1 MSEIPLM
8 KPVNFIALV
17 LFMCGVVWVMTLSEG
32 TVRNIQ
38 QAYYGTISPFVRGGS
53 SLEAS
58 ARDFLREIEHSEDL
72 ENQLR
77 AIQGEYIKLRSIE
90 GRLRELETENNE
102 LRRALD
108 FQQKQRLN
116 VVAARVIKRQPAT
129 WWETAIIDKGQD
141 DSIGAGV
148 PVIAPGGLA
157 GKIDVASEDTCSM
170 ILLTDGRCQVSVQV
184 VGTPEVGILHGV
196 RGRYGE
202 EPRLIL
208 RHLSREAAILPGMKV
223 ITTGKGGLFPSNL
236 LVGTVKE
243 YSPGP
248 VEGVALVKPS
258 VNFDELGVVFVIA
271 HKNGEEE
278 G

>member
-1 MSEIPLM
+1 M
-8 KPVNFIALV
+8 KPINFVVLV
-17 LFMCGVVWVMTLSEG
+17 LFICGVVWALTLSER
-32 TVRNIQ
+32 TVRRIQ
-38 QAYYGTISPFVRGGS
+38 QTYYATIGPFLKGGS
-53 SLEAS
+53 AMETR
-58 ARDFLREIEHSEDL
+58 ARDFLEEIEHSKDL
-72 ENQLR
+72 ENRLR
-77 AIQGEYIKLRSIE
+77 AIEEEYIKLRSIE
-90 GRLRELETENNE
+90 GRLRELESENAV

-108 FQQKQRLN
+108 FKEKMRLN

-129 WWETAIIDKGQD
+129 WWETAIIDKGQN

-148 PVIAPGGLA
+148 PIIAPGGLA
-157 GKIDVASEDTCSM
+157 GKVDIASADTCSV
-170 ILLTDGRCQVSVQV
+170 ILLTDERCQVSVQV
-184 VGTPEVGILHGV
+184 AGTPEVGILHGT

-236 LVGTVKE
+236 LIGTVRE
-243 YSPGP
+243 YTPGP
-248 VEGVALVKPS
+248 VEGVALVQPS

-271 HKNGEEE
+271 QKSEPG

>member
-1 MSEIPLM
+1 M
-8 KPVNFIALV
+8 KPINFVALV
-17 LFMCGVVWVMTLSEG
+17 LFICGVVWALTLSER
-32 TVRNIQ
+32 TVRRIQ
-38 QAYYGTISPFVRGGS
+38 QTYYATIGPLLKGGS
-53 SLEAS
+53 AMETRARNFLE
-58 ARDFLREIEHSEDL
+58 EIEHSKDL
-72 ENQLR
+72 ENRLR
-77 AIQGEYIKLRSIE
+77 AIEEEYIKLRSIE
-90 GRLRELETENNE
+90 GRLRELESENAV

-108 FQQKQRLN
+108 FKEKMRLN

-129 WWETAIIDKGQD
+129 WWETAIIDKGQN

-148 PVIAPGGLA
+148 PIIAPGGLA
-157 GKIDVASEDTCSM
+157 GKVDIASADTCSM
-170 ILLTDGRCQVSVQV
+170 ILLTDERCQVSVQV
-184 VGTPEVGILHGV
+184 AGTPEVGILHGT

-236 LVGTVKE
+236 LIGTLKE
-243 YSPGP
+243 YTPGP
-248 VEGVALVKPS
+248 VEGVALVQPS

-271 HKNGEEE
+271 QKSEPE

>member
-1 MSEIPLM
+1 METRAR
-8 KPVNFIALV
+8 NF
-17 LFMCGVVWVMTLSEG
+17 
-32 TVRNIQ
+32 
-38 QAYYGTISPFVRGGS
+38 
-53 SLEAS
+53 LE
-58 ARDFLREIEHSEDL
+58 EIEHSKDL
-72 ENQLR
+72 ENRLR
-77 AIQGEYIKLRSIE
+77 AIEEEYIKLRSIE
-90 GRLRELETENNE
+90 GRLRELESENAV

-108 FQQKQRLN
+108 FKEKMRLN

-129 WWETAIIDKGQD
+129 WWETAIIDKGQN

-148 PVIAPGGLA
+148 PIIAPGGLA
-157 GKIDVASEDTCSM
+157 EKVDIASADTCSM
-170 ILLTDGRCQVSVQV
+170 ILLTDERCQVSVQV
-184 VGTPEVGILHGV
+184 AGTPEVGILHGT

-236 LVGTVKE
+236 LIGTVRE
-243 YSPGP
+243 YTPGP
-248 VEGVALVKPS
+248 VEGVALVQPS

-271 HKNGEEE
+271 QKSEPE